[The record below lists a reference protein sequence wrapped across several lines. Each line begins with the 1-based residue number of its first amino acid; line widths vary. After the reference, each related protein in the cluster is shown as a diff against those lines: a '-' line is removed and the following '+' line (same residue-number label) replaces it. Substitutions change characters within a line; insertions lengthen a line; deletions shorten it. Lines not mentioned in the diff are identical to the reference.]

1 MIVEEN
7 SIENA
12 VLTSIGDQIETER
25 NYKMNST
32 ELSRQIIA
40 SQDTLVKSGGENE
53 SQIQATSGA

>member
-53 SQIQATSGA
+53 S